1 MKQIWLVDIK
11 FKTEVLDTVTVELP
25 VCSGSDSFIAKE
37 MRALRIK
44 SIAQSQFMIRAR
56 HQPTLKKKLLANGI
70 DLRLVTTGEPV
81 FIEIAE

>member
-1 MKQIWLVDIK
+1 MKQVWLVDIQ
-11 FKTEVLDTVTVELP
+11 FKDEVLDTAIVELP

-37 MRALRIK
+37 LRALRIK

-70 DLRLVTTGEPV
+70 DLHLVTTGEPV
-81 FIEIAE
+81 FIELAE

>member
-11 FKTEVLDTVTVELP
+11 FKGEVLDTATVELP

-37 MRALRIK
+37 MSALRIK

-56 HQPTLKKKLLANGI
+56 HQPTLKKKLSANGI
-70 DLRLVTTGEPV
+70 DLRLVTVGEPV
-81 FIEIAE
+81 FVEIAE

>member
-1 MKQIWLVDIK
+1 MKQVWLVDIQ
-11 FKTEVLDTVTVELP
+11 FKDEVLDTATVELP

-37 MRALRIK
+37 LRALRIK

-56 HQPTLKKKLLANGI
+56 YQPTLKKKLAVNGI

-81 FIEIAE
+81 FIELAE